1 MADKPEVGRLVRAIA
16 DDDQEA
22 WNELV
27 RRFANPVMAVI
38 RSYRLTPADAEDV
51 YQTVWLKLVVHR
63 DSLRDPEALP
73 GWLRST
79 AMHECIRQL
88 ERRRRTVPVDPQS
101 EEVARQPSPDDIEAA
116 AMRAELRAALR
127 DGLAELSEED
137 QALLRL
143 YALAEPYEDVT
154 ELLRMKMGG
163 VGPIPGRCL
172 DKLRQTD
179 ALRACLGA
187 ALPPQKGRGGRA
199 GGRARLFLPSPAPA
213 REARRAR

>member
-1 MADKPEVGRLVRAIA
+1 MADKPEVGRLVRAVA

-143 YALAEPYEDVT
+143 YALAEPYKSVA
-154 ELLRMKMGG
+154 ELLQMKTGSI
-163 VGPIPGRCL
+163 GPTLGRSL
-172 DKLRQTD
+172 ARLRQTR
-179 ALRACLGA
+179 ALRRYLGTQPA
-187 ALPPQKGRGGRA
+187 AEHQKGGDQ
-199 GGRARLFLPSPAPA
+199 LELAPLD
-213 REARRAR
+213 R

>member
-116 AMRAELRAALR
+116 ATRAELRAALR

-143 YALAEPYEDVT
+143 YALAEPYKSVA
-154 ELLRMKMGG
+154 ELLQMKTGSI
-163 VGPIPGRCL
+163 GPTLGRSL
-172 DKLRQTD
+172 ARLRQTR
-179 ALRACLGA
+179 ALRRYLGTQQDA
-187 ALPPQKGRGGRA
+187 EDQKGGDQ
-199 GGRARLFLPSPAPA
+199 LELAPLD
-213 REARRAR
+213 R

>member
-143 YALAEPYEDVT
+143 YALAEPYKSVA
-154 ELLRMKMGG
+154 ELLQMKTGSI
-163 VGPIPGRCL
+163 GPTLGRSL
-172 DKLRQTD
+172 ARLRQTR
-179 ALRACLGA
+179 ALRRYLGTQPA
-187 ALPPQKGRGGRA
+187 ADHQEGGD
-199 GGRARLFLPSPAPA
+199 L
-213 REARRAR
+213 RELTPLDR

>member
-143 YALAEPYEDVT
+143 YALAEPYKSVA
-154 ELLRMKMGG
+154 ELLQMKTGSI
-163 VGPIPGRCL
+163 GPTLGRSL
-172 DKLRQTD
+172 ARLRQTR
-179 ALRACLGA
+179 ALRRYMGTQPA
-187 ALPPQKGRGGRA
+187 AERQKGGDQ
-199 GGRARLFLPSPAPA
+199 LEFAPLD
-213 REARRAR
+213 R

>member
-116 AMRAELRAALR
+116 AMRAELRVALR
-127 DGLAELSEED
+127 DGLAELSQED

-143 YALAEPYEDVT
+143 YAMAEPYKSVA
-154 ELLRMKMGG
+154 ELLQMKTGSI
-163 VGPIPGRCL
+163 GPTLGRSL
-172 DKLRQTD
+172 ARLRQTR
-179 ALRACLGA
+179 ALRRYLGTQPDA
-187 ALPPQKGRGGRA
+187 EDQKGGDQ
-199 GGRARLFLPSPAPA
+199 LELAPLD
-213 REARRAR
+213 R

>member
-101 EEVARQPSPDDIEAA
+101 EEAARQPSTDDIEAA

-143 YALAEPYEDVT
+143 YALAEPYKSVA
-154 ELLRMKMGG
+154 ELLQMKTGSI
-163 VGPIPGRCL
+163 GPTLGRSL
-172 DKLRQTD
+172 ARLRQTR
-179 ALRACLGA
+179 ALRRYMGTQPA
-187 ALPPQKGRGGRA
+187 AERQKGGDQ
-199 GGRARLFLPSPAPA
+199 LEFAPLD
-213 REARRAR
+213 R